1 MKLQL
6 LFYSVMPLLLAACQP
21 ATLQLRIKA
30 PPGTNQGR
38 PLYMLVRK
46 VDPKQYAA
54 ESYAEVSAR
63 IVQTDPNL
71 IHSEIIYPGTL
82 RRLQVKVPSDSCLA
96 VSFLFT
102 APDGNWQSFLGTPLP
117 PSLDVE
123 LSEGR
128 IQTGTSTAQP
138 SKEGTKAPPSG
149 APAPPA
155 PAAPPALPTPAKS

>member
-1 MKLQL
+1 MKRQF
-6 LFYSVMPLLLAACQP
+6 LFCSVVPLLLTACQP

-46 VDPKQYAA
+46 VDPTQYAV

-63 IVQTDPNL
+63 AFQSDPNVL
-71 IHSEIIYPGTL
+71 HSEIIYPGTL
-82 RRLQVKVPSDSCLA
+82 RRLQVKVPPESPLA

-102 APDGNWQSFLGTPLP
+102 APDGTWQEFLNTPLP

-123 LSEGR
+123 LLEGR
-128 IQTGTSTAQP
+128 IQTGA
-138 SKEGTKAPPSG
+138 
-149 APAPPA
+149 APAEPPREEAKAAPEA
-155 PAAPPALPTPAKS
+155 PAAPAPAKS